1 MVTFNALLLLI
12 ASAAVTSVRG
22 VVIQSL
28 PRKTGLGEADF
39 SHYQHYPLHSACDIV
54 IKRIGLIVVIC
65 LVMVQILQ
73 DNGYSK

>member
-28 PRKTGLGEADF
+28 PRKTGLGEADCEF
-39 SHYQHYPLHSACDIV
+39 TY
-54 IKRIGLIVVIC
+54 
-65 LVMVQILQ
+65 
-73 DNGYSK
+73 